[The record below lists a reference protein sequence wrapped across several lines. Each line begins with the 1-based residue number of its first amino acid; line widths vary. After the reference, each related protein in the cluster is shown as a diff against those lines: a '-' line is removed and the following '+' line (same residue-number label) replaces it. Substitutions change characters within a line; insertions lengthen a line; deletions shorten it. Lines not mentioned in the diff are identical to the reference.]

1 MTGSARRRFL
11 PLWQADA
18 EVVLLKA
25 DVLRTKLD
33 CLNYDGRASTGM
45 SPSAFATAQ
54 WDGSVANIR
63 SAYQELF
70 QGAAEPRIWNTST
83 TSASSRMMTDSPAR
97 MLQPCKQP
105 KVHHSS
111 ASVVLDVPVTLRRQ
125 HRPPDASTMLATRAE
140 LVMDEFSAQRAR
152 SLSPCEIGTS
162 SKQRPDAPCDFPTR
176 TAEQHEPV
184 SPTLA
189 GHFEQVL
196 ITFEPLPGQHGPEL
210 AVQLQRLQSSTN
222 SPPNSALVLTVQTV
236 DHPYTSRTHEL
247 ASCELLDG
255 KNRCCAD
262 AKHSAS
268 ALGVVQHGFRIEDSE
283 HSGESAR
290 SGRQRGQTFKSE
302 MEKYHAMRRRLEAYR
317 QTLRKCKMK

>member
-1 MTGSARRRFL
+1 MTESSAH
-11 PLWQADA
+11 
-18 EVVLLKA
+18 
-25 DVLRTKLD
+25 
-33 CLNYDGRASTGM
+33 
-45 SPSAFATAQ
+45 
-54 WDGSVANIR
+54 I
-63 SAYQELF
+63 
-70 QGAAEPRIWNTST
+70 
-83 TSASSRMMTDSPAR
+83 
-97 MLQPCKQP
+97 LQPCKQP
-105 KVHHSS
+105 VHHSS
-111 ASVVLDVPVTLRRQ
+111 DVPVTWRRQ
-125 HRPPDASTMLATRAE
+125 HRPPDAGTMLATRAE
-140 LVMDEFSAQRAR
+140 LVMDEFSAERAR

-162 SKQRPDAPCDFPTR
+162 SKQRQPDAPCDFPTT

-196 ITFEPLPGQHGPEL
+196 IRFEPLPGQHGPDL

-236 DHPYTSRTHEL
+236 DHPYTSRTHNL
-247 ASCELLDG
+247 ASWGELLDG